1 MNLNEELQAVERAI
15 EVIEE
20 IGGYPPD
27 PRYVNPRFVDYVL
40 ASAQSVGHLFTEK
53 DRAVLEAAWAVMEAH
68 GWTGPKWPPDGLKDA
83 RRWLSDGD

>member
-20 IGGYPPD
+20 IGGYPRD

-40 ASAQSVGHLFTEK
+40 ASALSV
-53 DRAVLEAAWAVMEAH
+53 AASAH
-68 GWTGPKWPPDGLKDA
+68 G
-83 RRWLSDGD
+83 